1 MIAKAAGKAPRLAA
15 VNNKSKAARG
25 QKSGGQSDET
35 DFDPGEVTESLK
47 SFVDTIS
54 GLKGAEF
61 PVGGGPMEDV
71 AFNPEEFEQ
80 AMRNILGEFDVKS
93 AVLSINYTH

>member
-1 MIAKAAGKAPRLAA
+1 MELDLEELDDMIAKAAGKAPRLAA

-61 PVGGGPMEDV
+61 PAGGGGMEDV

-80 AMRNILGEFDVKS
+80 AMRNILGEFS
-93 AVLSINYTH
+93 F